1 MAASK
6 ISICNSALARIG
18 APPISAL
25 EEDSKR
31 ARTCGVVYDQIL
43 DEVLAEH
50 AWPFALTRASL
61 ARLADAPVYG
71 YRHAYQL
78 PADFVSLVD
87 MEDGTALDYQL
98 EGDQILTD
106 AETVRLRYV
115 RRITDPARFPPP
127 FVDVFAIRLA
137 AELALPITRKT
148 SDFETMMT
156 VYRLKLASA
165 KNTISGS
172 QGAAQEE
179 VPFWSEARG

>member
-18 APPISAL
+18 APPIAAL

-31 ARTCGVVYDQIL
+31 ARTCGVVYGQVL

-50 AWPFALTRASL
+50 AWPFALIRASL

-71 YRHAYQL
+71 YRYAYQL
-78 PADFVSLVD
+78 PGDFVSLVD
-87 MEDGTALDYQL
+87 LEAGPAVDYQI

-106 AETVRLRYV
+106 AEAVRLRYV
-115 RRITDPARFPPP
+115 RRVTDPARFPPS
-127 FVDVFAIRLA
+127 FVDVLATRLA
-137 AELALPITRKT
+137 AELALPITRKA

-156 VYRLKLASA
+156 VYRIKLVSA
-165 KNTISGS
+165 KNIVSGS

-179 VPFWSEARG
+179 IPYWSETRG